1 MKTNHNYGLVY
12 ILLTVVQI
20 IICNYFRISP
30 YLTLSILPAM
40 VICIPSS
47 RSTVSAL
54 LIAFATGLAV
64 DALSEGILGLNA
76 LALVPVAFIRTPLM
90 RLLLGKE
97 VNERH
102 ESLNIRYN
110 GLSTVSVA
118 IAVAQTLFL
127 AIYILADGA
136 GMRPFWFNISRFAA
150 SLACNYL
157 LSLIAVNI
165 LNPAAGR

>member
-12 ILLTVVQI
+12 VLLTVVQMV
-20 IICNYFRISP
+20 ICSYFRISP

-40 VICIPSS
+40 VLCLPSS
-47 RSTVSAL
+47 KGTASAM

-64 DALSEGILGLNA
+64 DALSEGIPGLNA

-90 RLLLGKE
+90 KLLLGKE
-97 VNERH
+97 MNERH

-110 GLSTVSVA
+110 GLSTVSL
-118 IAVAQTLFL
+118 AVTISQALFL
-127 AIYILADGA
+127 TIYILADGA

-157 LSLIAVNI
+157 LSLMTVNI
-165 LNPAAGR
+165 LNPAGSR